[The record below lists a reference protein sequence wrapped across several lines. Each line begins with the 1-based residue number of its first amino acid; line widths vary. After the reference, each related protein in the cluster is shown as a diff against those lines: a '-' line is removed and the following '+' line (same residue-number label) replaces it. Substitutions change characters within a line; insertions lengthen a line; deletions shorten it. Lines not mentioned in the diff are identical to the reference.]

1 MLRYSVKRILSAVP
15 VLLGISLLAFILG
28 VLSPGDPAEFALNQD
43 GLSDPTEGQIA
54 AMRREMGLD
63 RPMWQQYLSWLAA
76 VLHGN
81 LGQSFINGR
90 DIAQEIWLRLPATAA
105 IAVTALVIAAAGG
118 ILLGTACALKH
129 GKPLDN
135 IIKNLTNI
143 MLAVPGFWLS
153 LLLILIFCETLQ
165 LLPTSGM
172 DSWKSLVLPALAL
185 SFSTMATVCR
195 YMRGALLE
203 EFGRQYFLTAR
214 VRGISRI
221 RLLLFYALPNAIVPV
236 IAILGNYFAGVLG
249 GSVIAESIFA
259 IPGISSMA
267 LEAIR
272 FRDYP
277 VLQAYVLVTG
287 TVLVLVTVAVDLFI
301 AFLNPKIKL
310 GGR

>member
-105 IAVTALVIAAAGG
+105 IAVTTLVIAAAGG

>member
-1 MLRYSVKRILSAVP
+1 
-15 VLLGISLLAFILG
+15 
-28 VLSPGDPAEFALNQD
+28 
-43 GLSDPTEGQIA
+43 
-54 AMRREMGLD
+54 MRREMGLD